1 MGKNHL
7 IFIAVTNNTPDDLLV
22 EQIEYCTSGQVKCL
36 CDVPEDVMKELYRV
50 QSSKERPHSFF
61 KRMLMCI
68 ESSEKHKVDETEVKA
83 AIETIARFKTQK
95 EERRKRR
102 SKNAAKR
109 ARSLF
114 KD

>member
-1 MGKNHL
+1 MGRNHL

-50 QSSKERPHSFF
+50 QSSNERPHSFF

-68 ESSEKHKVDETEVKA
+68 ESSEKHKVDKTEVQA
-83 AIETIARFKTQK
+83 AIETIARFKNQIK
-95 EERRKRR
+95 EKRKRR

-109 ARSLF
+109 ARLLF

>member
-1 MGKNHL
+1 
-7 IFIAVTNNTPDDLLV
+7 
-22 EQIEYCTSGQVKCL
+22 
-36 CDVPEDVMKELYRV
+36 
-50 QSSKERPHSFF
+50 
-61 KRMLMCI
+61 MCI
-68 ESSEKHKVDETEVKA
+68 ESLEKHKVDETEVKA